1 MKIGILCYPTYGG
14 SGVVATELGKGL
26 AKSGHEIHFISY
38 RQPARLTHYSENIFY
53 HEVSNVDYPL
63 FEYPPYDTALT
74 SKVVDVV
81 TYEDLDLLHVHYAI
95 PHAAIAYMAKQILL
109 TYGKSIPIIT
119 TLHGTDI
126 TLVGNNRTFSPV
138 VEFSINH
145 SDGVT
150 AVSESL
156 ARDTYEN
163 FKINVP
169 IKVIYNFID
178 FDRFKKLDKDHFRK
192 AIAPNGEKI
201 LIHTSNFRK
210 VKRVDEVIRIFAAV
224 HKKIPSKLLMIG
236 DGPERQNL
244 EELCRE
250 LQLCDDVRFLG
261 KQDAIE
267 EILAIGDLFLIP
279 SASESFGLSALE
291 AMACQV
297 PVISSNIG
305 GLPEVNIEGV
315 TGYLCDVGDHA
326 TMALRAIELLSDD
339 SKLNIFRANA
349 LKQAKRFDISLIL
362 PEYEAYYLEV
372 LKNFKK

>member
-1 MKIGILCYPTYGG
+1 
-14 SGVVATELGKGL
+14 
-26 AKSGHEIHFISY
+26 
-38 RQPARLTHYSENIFY
+38 
-53 HEVSNVDYPL
+53 
-63 FEYPPYDTALT
+63 
-74 SKVVDVV
+74 
-81 TYEDLDLLHVHYAI
+81 
-95 PHAAIAYMAKQILL
+95 MAKQILL
-109 TYGKSIPIIT
+109 TYGKHIPIIT

-150 AVSESL
+150 AVSNSL
-156 ARDTYEN
+156 AQDTYSN
-163 FKINVP
+163 FNIEKD

-178 FDRFKKLDKDHFRK
+178 FERFKKLDKDHFRK
-192 AIAPNGEKI
+192 AIAPLGEKI

-224 HKKIPSKLLMIG
+224 HKVIPSKLLMIG

-244 EELCRE
+244 EDLCRD
-250 LQLCDDVRFLG
+250 LSLVDHVRFLG

-291 AMACQV
+291 AMACEV

-305 GLPEVNIEGV
+305 GLPEVNLDGI
-315 TGYLCDVGDHA
+315 TGYLCDVGDHQ
-326 TMALRAIELLSDD
+326 TMAQRAIELLGDEQ
-339 SKLNIFRANA
+339 KLETFRKNA
-349 LKQAKRFDISLIL
+349 LQQARRFDIEHIL
-362 PEYEAYYLEV
+362 PEYENYYQQILN
-372 LKNFKK
+372 NFKQ

>member
-1 MKIGILCYPTYGG
+1 M
-14 SGVVATELGKGL
+14 
-26 AKSGHEIHFISY
+26 
-38 RQPARLTHYSENIFY
+38 
-53 HEVSNVDYPL
+53 
-63 FEYPPYDTALT
+63 AL
-74 SKVVDVV
+74 S
-81 TYEDLDLLHVHYAI
+81 A
-95 PHAAIAYMAKQILL
+95 
-109 TYGKSIPIIT
+109 
-119 TLHGTDI
+119 
-126 TLVGNNRTFSPV
+126 
-138 VEFSINH
+138 
-145 SDGVT
+145 
-150 AVSESL
+150 
-156 ARDTYEN
+156 
-163 FKINVP
+163 
-169 IKVIYNFID
+169 
-178 FDRFKKLDKDHFRK
+178 
-192 AIAPNGEKI
+192 
-201 LIHTSNFRK
+201 
-210 VKRVDEVIRIFAAV
+210 
-224 HKKIPSKLLMIG
+224 
-236 DGPERQNL
+236 NL

-362 PEYEAYYLEV
+362 PGIRSL
-372 LKNFKK
+372 LP

>member
-26 AKSGHEIHFISY
+26 AKAGHKIHFISY

-81 TYEDLDLLHVHYAI
+81 KYEDLDLLHVHYAI
-95 PHAAIAYMAKQILL
+95 PHAAIAFMAKQILL
-109 TYGKSIPIIT
+109 TYGKHIPIIT

-150 AVSESL
+150 AVSNSL
-156 ARDTYEN
+156 AQDTYSN
-163 FKINVP
+163 FNIEKD

-178 FDRFKKLDKDHFRK
+178 FERFKKLDKDHFRK
-192 AIAPNGEKI
+192 AIAPLGEKI

-224 HKKIPSKLLMIG
+224 HKVIPSKLLMIG

-244 EELCRE
+244 EDLCRD
-250 LQLCDDVRFLG
+250 LSLVDHVRFLG

-291 AMACQV
+291 AMAC
-297 PVISSNIG
+297 
-305 GLPEVNIEGV
+305 
-315 TGYLCDVGDHA
+315 
-326 TMALRAIELLSDD
+326 
-339 SKLNIFRANA
+339 
-349 LKQAKRFDISLIL
+349 
-362 PEYEAYYLEV
+362 
-372 LKNFKK
+372 

>member
-1 MKIGILCYPTYGG
+1 
-14 SGVVATELGKGL
+14 
-26 AKSGHEIHFISY
+26 
-38 RQPARLTHYSENIFY
+38 
-53 HEVSNVDYPL
+53 
-63 FEYPPYDTALT
+63 
-74 SKVVDVV
+74 
-81 TYEDLDLLHVHYAI
+81 
-95 PHAAIAYMAKQILL
+95 MAKQILL
-109 TYGKSIPIIT
+109 TYGKHIPIIT

-150 AVSESL
+150 AVSNSL
-156 ARDTYEN
+156 AQDTYSN
-163 FKINVP
+163 FNIEKD

-178 FDRFKKLDKDHFRK
+178 FERFKKLDKDHFRK
-192 AIAPNGEKI
+192 AIAPLGEKI

-224 HKKIPSKLLMIG
+224 HKVIPSKLLMIG

-244 EELCRE
+244 EDLCRD
-250 LQLCDDVRFLG
+250 LSLVDHVRFLG

-291 AMACQV
+291 AMACEV

-305 GLPEVNIEGV
+305 GLPEVNLDGI
-315 TGYLCDVGDHA
+315 TGYLCDVGDHQTRA
-326 TMALRAIELLSDD
+326 QRAIELLGDEQ
-339 SKLNIFRANA
+339 KLETFRKNA
-349 LKQAKRFDISLIL
+349 LQQARRFDIEHIL
-362 PEYEAYYLEV
+362 PEYENYYQQILN
-372 LKNFKK
+372 NFKQ